1 MTMSLCRISI
11 FLSILLNVFTSII
24 TLQEQHISACK
35 TSEYYGEKNV
45 ELICSNEE
53 SSTDIFT
60 NTSTTGTVVCLDN
73 KATRTNYMNS
83 ISFTNCTF
91 RRAPIHLFNYF
102 PLETI
107 GLQSTS
113 LQRLDKYD
121 FVDTPLLQKL
131 LVIHNNL
138 TTIPANLFKFTPSI
152 KSVFLS
158 NNEIVDI
165 HPQAFNATHGIK
177 FLDLSNN
184 RLTKVSKALFDTL
197 SKLESLYLSRNSIT
211 EIEPEAFSSMSRLD
225 ALDLDGNKL
234 EVITSNMFTGL
245 WFAYRLDLSSNN
257 IRRIEANAF
266 SALSS
271 LMTLG
276 LNSNAIDSDG
286 IQPNAFHGL
295 KTIYRLSMNHN
306 KLTILRKGMFDGIPG
321 LQYLELR
328 DNQIVAIEPLAFNH
342 AELHDLDLSSNR
354 ISEISSDVFS
364 HAPNMNSVNLSNTNI
379 AEIKEGFLSSAP
391 KLFSLD
397 LSSTKL
403 KAIDFNHFSRFASS
417 LQSLYVNG
425 NELTQLP
432 DEIREILP
440 NLSNL
445 GIANNKFSCSYFRE
459 VFPTIG
465 AKILSKAIERHPIA
479 RNETNVHGIRCY

>member
-1 MTMSLCRISI
+1 MTTNLCRISI
-11 FLSILLNVFTSII
+11 FLSILLNVFTCIL
-24 TLQEQHISACK
+24 TLEEQHISACK
-35 TSEYYGEKNV
+35 TSKYYGVKNM

-60 NTSTTGTVVCLDN
+60 NTSTTGTVVCRNN
-73 KATRTNYMNS
+73 KAKRTNSMNS

-91 RRAPIHLFNYF
+91 RRAPTHLFNYF

-121 FVDTPLLQKL
+121 FVDTPHLKQLIANK
-131 LVIHNNL
+131 NNL
-138 TTIPANLFKFTPSI
+138 TTLPANLFTFTPSI
-152 KSVFLS
+152 NSVSLS
-158 NNEIVDI
+158 NNQIVDI
-165 HPQAFNATHGIK
+165 DPQAFNTTHRIT

-197 SKLESLYLSRNSIT
+197 SKLESLYLSANSIT
-211 EIEPEAFSSMSRLD
+211 EIEPEAFSSISHLD

-245 WFAYRLDLSSNN
+245 WWAFRLDLSSNN

-266 SALSS
+266 SALSA
-271 LMTLG
+271 LMTLQ

-286 IQPNAFHGL
+286 IQPNAFNGL
-295 KTIYRLSMNHN
+295 RKVYRLEMNHN
-306 KLTILRKGMFDGIPG
+306 KLTMLRNGMFDGIPG

-328 DNQIVAIEPLAFNH
+328 DNQIVTIELLAFNL
-342 AELHDLDLSSNR
+342 AEFHDLDLSSNR

-364 HAPNMNSVNLSNTNI
+364 HAPNMQRVNLSYTNL

-391 KLFSLD
+391 KLTSLD
-397 LSSTKL
+397 LSFTKL
-403 KAIDFNHFSRFASS
+403 KAIDFNHFSRFAGS
-417 LQSLYVNG
+417 LQSLYVDG

-432 DEIREILP
+432 GEIREILP
-440 NLSNL
+440 NLRNL
-445 GIANNKFSCSYFRE
+445 GITNNKFSCSYFRE

-465 AKILSKAIERHPIA
+465 AKILSEAIGKHPIA
-479 RNETNVHGIRCY
+479 PNEMNIHGIRCY